1 MIPFIQVLCVFLG
14 VSCAADPK
22 PGSETFK
29 GIASNCNAFHTVK
42 RGDNCDTIV
51 SQYDITH
58 VDFLEWNPAISKDC
72 NKSIWGTYAYCVG
85 VDKDASSIRSV
96 QTSTSSAF
104 TAETSSRVTSTPTG
118 HVQNTTT
125 TRTFTTKTLTKSTST
140 KADTTYPIQKPIAP
154 WEQHSPIQDV
164 VWPPRQTQDGQP
176 SNCYDWLRVE
186 RGDTCESIALNYRPW
201 GISVNVFKQWNPAV
215 CDDCSGLLVGWWVC
229 IGAPKKH
236 ATIRTFGFHR
246 PSTTVSI
253 PDYTPKPSPT
263 IDWSWPHSPTYEGA
277 SKSCKAWHQA
287 KEGDTCYLV
296 INQRF
301 ISHDD
306 FYRSNPG
313 VESQCGG
320 LKKGYYYCV
329 TAHMPWEKEFPMPPT
344 VTAEPTAVPSGQTKQ
359 CKAWYKPDPHE
370 YCDLIVL
377 MFYMFSL
384 EDFVEWNP
392 SVGKDCSKG
401 IVESEWYCVG
411 VPGSPITRTGIMPS
425 PTPVLEEPTQK
436 GMTKDCNST
445 WLVTKHDTCDSII
458 KDTGIT
464 IEQFLTWNPAVG
476 DAKKQTCDNLK
487 THYWVCVGV
496 QKSPSRVTKITKDS
510 ASTTFMFTSWRNS
523 TTVGSESTTTAQT
536 SPLDTASSKSLK
548 SPELGATFITKTKS
562 SVRTLDGTSMSE
574 SRETSTADRSPPEST
589 ISSTNLQMQWTTST
603 IYTSRML
610 TFYPCAPEV
619 ETSDCPDGPHFI
631 TEPILMSTT
640 VHPVTEATAS
650 TRPSAVVSD
659 GLGCPAA
666 IATPFPREDCMV
678 GGCKLFYLV
687 QEGDYCTKISEG
699 AGISLGD
706 FYEWNSSVSRDCSD
720 LYLGYWYCIGTTG
733 PATRISTPFPEPT
746 W

>member
-1 MIPFIQVLCVFLG
+1 MIPFIRALCVFLG
-14 VSCAADPK
+14 LSCAADPK

-42 RGDNCDTIV
+42 RGDDCDTIA

-58 VDFLEWNPAISKDC
+58 AEFLEWNPALSKDC

-85 VDKDASSIRSV
+85 VDKDASSIRTV
-96 QTSTSSAF
+96 QTSTFSTLTTK
-104 TAETSSRVTSTPTG
+104 TASRVTSTPTG
-118 HVQNTTT
+118 RGQNTTIIG
-125 TRTFTTKTLTKSTST
+125 TFTTKTLTKSTST

-186 RGDTCESIALNYRPW
+186 CGDTLR
-201 GISVNVFKQWNPAV
+201 
-215 CDDCSGLLVGWWVC
+215 DDCSGLLVGWWVC

-263 IDWSWPHSPTYEGA
+263 IDWSWPPSLTHEGA

-287 KEGDTCYLV
+287 KEYKGDTCDLI
-296 INQRF
+296 INPRF

-313 VESQCGG
+313 VESQCAG

-344 VTAEPTAVPSGQTKQ
+344 VTAESTAVPSGQTKQ

-370 YCDLIVL
+370 DCDLIVL

-384 EDFVEWNP
+384 EDFVKWNP

-411 VPGSPITRTGIMPS
+411 VPDSPTTRTGIMPS
-425 PTPVLEEPTQK
+425 PTPVPEEPAQK
-436 GMTKDCNST
+436 GMTKNCNST
-445 WLVTKHDTCDSII
+445 WLVTKHDTCDIII
-458 KDTGIT
+458 KGTGIT
-464 IEQFLTWNPAVG
+464 MKQFLTWNPAVG
-476 DAKKQTCDNLK
+476 DTNKHNCDNLK
-487 THYWVCVGV
+487 IHYWVCVGV
-496 QKSPSRVTKITKDS
+496 QKSSSSVTKITE
-510 ASTTFMFTSWRNS
+510 APAN
-523 TTVGSESTTTAQT
+523 A
-536 SPLDTASSKSLK
+536 
-548 SPELGATFITKTKS
+548 
-562 SVRTLDGTSMSE
+562 
-574 SRETSTADRSPPEST
+574 PEST
-589 ISSTNLQMQWTTST
+589 ISSTNPQMQWATST
-603 IYTSRML
+603 VYTSRVL

-619 ETSDCPDGPHFI
+619 ERSDCPDGPHFI

-640 VHPVTEATAS
+640 ARPVTKATAS

-678 GGCKLFYLV
+678 GGCKRFYLV
-687 QEGDYCTKISEG
+687 QEGDYCRKISEG

-706 FYEWNSSVSRDCSD
+706 FYEWNPSVSRDCSD

-733 PATRISTPFPEPT
+733 PATRISSAFPEPT